1 MSKQKRPAEGSAR
14 TQKTPQTGPAQ
25 RANEPAEDLLLTMI
39 PTDFDVVRIGSYET
53 VTLFG
58 AERKDLFH
66 FVCYEAGSG
75 LRQYHIPHFRIAYA
89 ISAAGGRTEETLQYP
104 LADGLSLLTQK
115 SGPLGLLTGEVCF
128 LLNGSAG
135 SSIGDRMIRAA
146 EILNTARKRV
156 VCENGHYAVA
166 GAKTQGGKPVSS
178 RSFLLMDGI
187 GFERS
192 FLRRLSA
199 RQFGL
204 YSAFCT
210 HRDFP
215 CALDQKSCLEGM
227 VKAHFEHFDAIP
239 HSEDFLQM
247 IMTVQDKLFPYRIW
261 GKDSKVSVDSA
272 IEALAVV
279 VSKLGRVQR
288 TQWVLLN
295 GMHGGSLF
303 LQLAVISGVIT
314 WEDYRQ
320 FQTQAYQPD
329 SPEEQSIRSSAS
341 YIELFGEF
349 GKAVIK
355 MIPCEECGELKPY
368 DEGKWGRYC
377 CIWVCDSCREEHE
390 PKREDYESD
399 EEYEECKDEEE
410 WSDDDGIVD
419 EDEDEEVDE
428 EEEEN

>member
-1 MSKQKRPAEGSAR
+1 MSKQKRPVEGSAL

-156 VCENGHYAVA
+156 VCENGHYVVA
-166 GAKTQGGKPVSS
+166 GAQTQGGKPVSS
-178 RSFLLMDGI
+178 KSSRLMDGI
-187 GFERS
+187 AFERS
-192 FLRRLSA
+192 LLRRLSA
-199 RQFGL
+199 KQFGL

-215 CALDQKSCLEGM
+215 CALDKKSCLKEM
-227 VKAHFEHFDAIP
+227 VEAHFEQFYAGA

-247 IMTVQDKLFPYRIW
+247 IMAVQEALFPYRIW
-261 GKDSKVSVDSA
+261 GKDEKVPVDSA

-303 LQLAVISGVIT
+303 LQLAVISDVIA
-314 WEDYRQ
+314 WEDYRR
-320 FQTQAYQPD
+320 FQTQNYQPD

-341 YIELFGEF
+341 YIELFGKL
-349 GKAVIK
+349 GRDVIT
-355 MIPCEECGELKPY
+355 MVPCDVCEELKPY
-368 DEGKWGRYC
+368 TEVKSGRYC
-377 CIWVCDSCREEHE
+377 GIRVCDSCREEDGATFG
-390 PKREDYESD
+390 DYESE

-410 WSDDDGIVD
+410 WSDIDGIDD
-419 EDEDEEVDE
+419 EDEGVDE

>member
-1 MSKQKRPAEGSAR
+1 MSKQKRPVEGSAR
-14 TQKTPQTGPAQ
+14 TQKTSQTGSAQ
-25 RANEPAEDLLLTMI
+25 RANEPAEDLLLMMI

-75 LRQYHIPHFRIAYA
+75 LRQYHIPHFRIADA
-89 ISAAGGRTEETLQYP
+89 ISSAGGRTEETLQYP
-104 LADGLSLLTQK
+104 LADDLSLLTQK

-146 EILNTARKRV
+146 EVLNTARKRV
-156 VCENGHYAVA
+156 VCENGHYVVA
-166 GAKTQGGKPVSS
+166 DAKTQGGKPVSS
-178 RSFLLMDGI
+178 KSCLLMDAI
-187 GFERS
+187 AFERS
-192 FLRRLSA
+192 LRRRFSA
-199 RQFGL
+199 KQFGL

-215 CALDQKSCLEGM
+215 CALDKKSCLKQM
-227 VKAHFEHFDAIP
+227 VEAHFEQFDAGA

-247 IMTVQDKLFPYRIW
+247 IMAVQEALFPYRIW
-261 GKDSKVSVDSA
+261 GKDEKVPVDRA
-272 IEALAVV
+272 IEALAAV

-303 LQLAVISGVIT
+303 LQLAVISDVIA
-314 WEDYRQ
+314 WEDYRR
-320 FQTQAYQPD
+320 FQTQNYQPD

-341 YIELFGEF
+341 YIELFGEL
-349 GKAVIK
+349 GRDVIT
-355 MIPCEECGELKPY
+355 MVPCDVCEELKPY
-368 DEGKWGRYC
+368 TEVKSGRYC
-377 CIWVCDSCREEHE
+377 GIRVCDSCREEDGATFG
-390 PKREDYESD
+390 DYESE

-410 WSDDDGIVD
+410 WSDVDGIDD
-419 EDEDEEVDE
+419 EDEGVDE
-428 EEEEN
+428 EEEEKN

>member
-1 MSKQKRPAEGSAR
+1 MPKHKRPVKGSAR
-14 TQKTPQTGPAQ
+14 SQDDSGKKPAQ
-25 RANEPAEDLLLTMI
+25 RSNEPADDPLLMMI
-39 PTDFDVVRIGSYET
+39 PTDFDVVQIGSYGT

-75 LRQYHIPHFRIAYA
+75 RQQYHIPHFRIADA
-89 ISAAGGRTEETLQYP
+89 ISAASGRTEETLQYP

-115 SGPLGLLTGEVCF
+115 RGPLGLLTGEVCF

-156 VCENGHYAVA
+156 VFEDGHYVVTD
-166 GAKTQGGKPVSS
+166 AKTKGGNSVSS
-178 RSFLLMDGI
+178 KSLLLMVGI
-187 GFERS
+187 SLERS
-192 FLRRLSA
+192 LLRRLSA
-199 RQFGL
+199 KQFGL

-239 HSEDFLQM
+239 PSEDFLQM

-272 IEALAVV
+272 IEALAAV
-279 VSKLGRVQR
+279 VSKLRRVQR

-320 FQTQAYQPD
+320 FQAQAYQPD

-341 YIELFGEF
+341 YIELFGEL

-368 DEGKWGRYC
+368 DEGKWGRLC

-390 PKREDYESD
+390 PQREDYESD

-410 WSDDDGIVD
+410 WSDDDGIVA
-419 EDEDEEVDE
+419 EEA
-428 EEEEN
+428 EEN

>member
-1 MSKQKRPAEGSAR
+1 MSKQKRPVEGSAR

-39 PTDFDVVRIGSYET
+39 PTDFDVVQIGSYGT

-156 VCENGHYAVA
+156 VCENGHYVVA
-166 GAKTQGGKPVSS
+166 GAQTQGGKPVSS
-178 RSFLLMDGI
+178 KSSRLMDGI
-187 GFERS
+187 AFERS
-192 FLRRLSA
+192 LLRRLSA
-199 RQFGL
+199 KQFGL

-215 CALDQKSCLEGM
+215 CALAQKSCLKEM
-227 VKAHFEHFDAIP
+227 VEAHFEQFDARA

-247 IMTVQDKLFPYRIW
+247 IMAVQEALFPYRIW
-261 GKDSKVSVDSA
+261 GKDEKVPVDSA

-303 LQLAVISGVIT
+303 LQLAVISDLIA
-314 WEDYRQ
+314 WEDYRR
-320 FQTQAYQPD
+320 FQTQNYQPD

-341 YIELFGEF
+341 YIELFGEL
-349 GKAVIK
+349 GRDVIT
-355 MIPCEECGELKPY
+355 MVPCDVCEEYKPY
-368 DEGKWGRYC
+368 TEVKCGRYC
-377 CIWVCDSCREEHE
+377 GISVCDSCREEDGATFG
-390 PKREDYESD
+390 DYESE

-410 WSDDDGIVD
+410 WSDVDGIDD
-419 EDEDEEVDE
+419 EDEGVDE
-428 EEEEN
+428 EEEEKN